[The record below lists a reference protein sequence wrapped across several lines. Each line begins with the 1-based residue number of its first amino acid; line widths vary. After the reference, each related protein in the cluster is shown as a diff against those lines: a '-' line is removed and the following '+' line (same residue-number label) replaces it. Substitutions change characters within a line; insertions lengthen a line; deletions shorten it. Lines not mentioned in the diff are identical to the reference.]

1 MAVGRGKESDG
12 RPGERRTKMSDD
24 TTTVAA
30 LKRVA
35 RRFAAERN
43 WDPYHSP
50 KNLVMALA
58 CEVGELLEP
67 FRWLTEDESRT
78 VVFADETVRQAVA
91 DELADVM
98 SLLLQVSLHTGI
110 DLSEALRAKMVKNAV
125 KYPPGASG
133 GTDS

>member
-1 MAVGRGKESDG
+1 
-12 RPGERRTKMSDD
+12 MSDE

-30 LKRVA
+30 LKAVT

-58 CEVGELLEP
+58 GEIGELVEP

-78 VVFADETVRQAVA
+78 AVYADPAVRRAVA
-91 DELADVM
+91 DELADVF
-98 SLLLQVSLHTGI
+98 SLLLQVSQHTGI
-110 DLSEALRAKMVKNAV
+110 DLSEALRAKMVRNAT
-125 KYPPGASG
+125 KYPPPTRGN
-133 GTDS
+133 DS